1 MTFRLSGGRELRF
14 SDVRR
19 FGRVWLLEKDEAD
32 SYSGVEKLGPEPFS
46 DLTADYLADRFG
58 KRRKAVKECLLEQ
71 SVIAGHRQHLCRR
84 DSVRRANQSVARR
97 LQSDRR
103 RVGASRRRY
112 PGAAFLF
119 HRKERGHAR
128 GVLECERAGIPQHA
142 VSAGLR
148 QGGGAL
154 PVCGEPLRRQ
164 GDRRQR
170 QHLLSAL
177 PAGGKGGLT
186 ALYERR
192 QMWYNRRVKCCAAQV
207 VYMAARPALVWRLS
221 EFSAA
226 A

>member
-1 MTFRLSGGRELRF
+1 MTAGAKRH
-14 SDVRR
+14 RR
-19 FGRVWLLEKDEAD
+19 
-32 SYSGVEKLGPEPFS
+32 
-46 DLTADYLADRFG
+46 
-58 KRRKAVKECLLEQ
+58 
-71 SVIAGHRQHLCRR
+71 HRQHLCRR
-84 DSVRRANQSVARR
+84 DSVRRANRSVARR

-103 RVGASRRRY
+103 RVGPSRRRY

-154 PVCGEPLRRQ
+154 PGLRGAAAPQ

-192 QMWYNRRVKCCAAQV
+192 QMWYNRRVKCCVAQV
-207 VYMAARPALVWRLS
+207 VYMAARSALVWRLS
-221 EFSAA
+221 KFSAA